1 MDETYTITKVWRRI
15 LTSEQLSALCGIVTS
30 LLFSYFPIVSDWFD
44 AQEPNVKRMLQ
55 VAVAVVVSGAVFGLS
70 CAGIVSGF
78 SCDWPGALDALS
90 LIVVFVIANQTA
102 YAVTP
107 RK

>member
-1 MDETYTITKVWRRI
+1 MSIEE
-15 LTSEQLSALCGIVTS
+15 LTALCGVVTS
-30 LLFSYFPIVSDWFD
+30 LIFSYFPIVRDWFD
-44 AQEPNVKRMLQ
+44 AQEPNVKRLLQ

-70 CAGIVSGF
+70 CAGILGGF
-78 SCDWPGALDALS
+78 SCDWPGALDAVR
-90 LIVVFVIANQTA
+90 LIVIFVVANQTA

>member
-1 MDETYTITKVWRRI
+1 MTNDELV
-15 LTSEQLSALCGIVTS
+15 ALVGVVTS
-30 LLFSYFPIVSDWFD
+30 LVFSYFPVVKDWFA
-44 AQEPNVKRMLQ
+44 AQAPNVKRLLQ

-78 SCDWPGALDALS
+78 SCDWPGALDALR
-90 LIVVFVIANQTA
+90 LILVFVIANQTA

-107 RK
+107 K